1 MNLLERLISQSPW
14 WHDKAW
20 QRRDRNIRSIKS
32 AGFSFRHLPRDL
44 RDPTNLRP
52 GTISIIRG
60 PRQVGK
66 TTEIKLF
73 ISDLIAAGIPPRNI
87 AYYACDDIIH
97 FRELKDLIGVF
108 VRTLEAQGAVGYLFL
123 DEITAVR
130 NWHRGVK
137 SAADS
142 GMLEKVYL
150 LLTGSSAVDIKR
162 GYERMPGRRGKGFD
176 RAFLPLAFDDF
187 CKAQGI
193 KFPEGSLS
201 NILTRESVFRCYET
215 EAVIVRSALVQ
226 ALDQYMR
233 WGGFPLVVRDLVKKG
248 KVSDDTLEV
257 YRSVMFSEFEKQR
270 RSVSLFLGLLR
281 KLYDVLGC
289 PVSFNSLTQDTGL
302 RSNVVVQDYLSI
314 FNSVFLG
321 FMVPCLDIIKR
332 RPYPKREKKFYSI
345 DPIIWQIVAQSGAL
359 QPLPESLLAEQAVAV
374 QLVRPMAHQWASLG
388 SLEGLYYFKSRK
400 GKEVDFVFFDTVA
413 QMPFGVEVKYQ
424 SRISGWDEQSIA
436 KGVGRGVL
444 VSRDSFKW
452 GQICHIPLW
461 AFLLLRIDI

>member
-20 QRRDRNIRSIKS
+20 HKRDRNIRRIKS
-32 AGFSFRHLPRDL
+32 AGFSFRHLPSEL
-44 RDPTNLRP
+44 RDPPNLPP
-52 GTISIIRG
+52 GSISIVRG
-60 PRQVGK
+60 ARQVGK
-66 TTEIKLF
+66 TTEIKLL
-73 ISDLIAAGIPPRNI
+73 ISDLIAAGLPPRNI

-97 FRELKDLIGVF
+97 FRELAELLGIF
-108 VRTLEAQGAVGYLFL
+108 VRTLQAQGGVGYVFL
-123 DEITAVR
+123 DEIAAVR
-130 NWHRGVK
+130 NWYRGIK

-142 GMLEKVYL
+142 GMLENVYL

-176 RAFLPLAFDDF
+176 RAFLPLTFADF

-193 KFPEGSLS
+193 KFPEESLN
-201 NILTRESVFRCYET
+201 NILADEAMFRRYEMDAVF
-215 EAVIVRSALVQ
+215 VRPALLQ
-226 ALDQYMR
+226 ALYQYMK
-233 WGGFPLVVRDLVKKG
+233 WGGFPLVVTDVVKKG
-248 KVSDDTLEV
+248 EIFDDTLEV
-257 YRSVMFSEFEKQR
+257 YRSVIFSEFEKQR

-289 PVSFNSLTQDTGL
+289 PVSFNSLTQDTGV
-302 RSNVVVQDYLSI
+302 RSNIVVQDYLSI

-321 FMVPCLDIIKR
+321 FMVPCLDIAKR
-332 RPYPKREKKFYSI
+332 RQYPKREKKFYSI
-345 DPIIWQIVAQSGAL
+345 DPIIWQIVARSGAL
-359 QPLPESLLAEQAVAV
+359 QPLPESLLAEQAVAAH
-374 QLVRPMAHQWASLG
+374 LIRPMAHQWASLG

-400 GKEVDFVFFDTVA
+400 GKEVDFVFFDTHA
-413 QMPFGVEVKYQ
+413 QIPFGVEVKYQ

-436 KGVGRGVL
+436 RGIGRGIL